1 MIKKIGLL
9 GGVLTATAIVTAAA
23 VPASA
28 GQLAQAGNSKPA
40 PAPLGQPAQYTYSVP
55 GYGATGTNFEQV
67 TATTTLGKDVGQFSS
82 SYQPFVSL
90 QNSDGSTSPE
100 VELIP
105 TTASATPVNSW
116 NPNGDI
122 GSASTTGF
130 FWVQPTPYP
139 ASSACAGNT
148 DPRGC
153 FYAGETVTLTVS
165 YNAGSNRV

>member
-1 MIKKIGLL
+1 MIKRVGLL
-9 GGVLTATAIVTAAA
+9 GGVLTASAIVATAA

-28 GQLAQAGNSKPA
+28 GQLAPA
-40 PAPLGQPAQYTYSVP
+40 
-55 GYGATGTNFEQV
+55 
-67 TATTTLGKDVGQFSS
+67 
-82 SYQPFVSL
+82 
-90 QNSDGSTSPE
+90 
-100 VELIP
+100 
-105 TTASATPVNSW
+105 
-116 NPNGDI
+116 I

-165 YNAGSNRV
+165 YNTGSNRVYTTVADPANGDEYSASYQFSAAQALSTAHLGDIWLRTFPSGGTFVAPMRSTELGSFWGVTVTSNLV